1 LLGLHRRRRQQLR
14 RRAGV
19 SGAAK
24 GGGRGRRLALLLAAL
39 AAIAAFF
46 IFDLDRYLG
55 LDWLKDRQL
64 ALQAHAA
71 LHPWSSA
78 AIYFGIYALATA
90 LSLPGATILTLAGG
104 AVFGLWRG
112 LLIVSFA
119 SSVGAT
125 LAFLA
130 ARFLL
135 RDAVQRRFGERLGAI
150 DRGIARDGAFY
161 LFTLRLVPLF
171 PFFLINLLMGL
182 SAMPAVTYYWV
193 SQVGMLP
200 GTVVYVLAG
209 TELGQLTSARG
220 LFSPGMLLAF
230 ALLGIF
236 PLLARRALSAW
247 NARRVYAR
255 WPRPKRFDA
264 NMVVIG
270 AGAAGLVSAYIAAAV
285 KAKVVLVEKH
295 RMGGDCLYTGCV
307 PSKALIRSARLA
319 AQIRRADEYGLM
331 DAQASVDFAAVME
344 RVRRVISAI
353 EPHDSVERYQG
364 LGVECMQ
371 GSARI
376 VSPYEVEVKDANG
389 ASRLL
394 ATRSIVIAAGARPR
408 VPAIPGIDD
417 VGYLTSESLWDLREL
432 PRRLLLLGGGP
443 IGCELAQAFARLGA
457 QVTLLELGARLL
469 PREDE
474 DVSAL
479 VAQRFAKEGIRVL
492 TSHAAQAF
500 VIEAGQKILVASA
513 AGGEVRIGFD
523 TLLVAVGR
531 VANTE
536 GYGLEQLGIAVGAA
550 GTIETDA
557 YLQTLYPNILAA
569 GDVAGPYQ
577 FTHVGAH
584 QAWYAAVNGLFGRFR
599 KFRADYSVIPSATFI
614 EPEVARVGLNE
625 REAQEQGIAH
635 EVTLYGIDDLDRALA
650 DGVAEGWVKVL
661 TAPGKDRILGVTIVG
676 EHAGDL
682 IAEFVLAMK
691 HGLGMNKLLSTIHI
705 YPTLAEA
712 NKYAA
717 GAWKR
722 AHAPKRL
729 LAWLQRYHAW
739 ERG

>member
-182 SAMPAVTYYWV
+182 SAMPAATYYWV

-200 GTVVYVLAG
+200 GTAVYVLAG

-247 NARRVYAR
+247 NV
-255 WPRPKRFDA
+255 
-264 NMVVIG
+264 
-270 AGAAGLVSAYIAAAV
+270 
-285 KAKVVLVEKH
+285 
-295 RMGGDCLYTGCV
+295 C
-307 PSKALIRSARLA
+307 ALA
-319 AQIRRADEYGLM
+319 
-331 DAQASVDFAAVME
+331 
-344 RVRRVISAI
+344 
-353 EPHDSVERYQG
+353 
-364 LGVECMQ
+364 
-371 GSARI
+371 
-376 VSPYEVEVKDANG
+376 
-389 ASRLL
+389 
-394 ATRSIVIAAGARPR
+394 
-408 VPAIPGIDD
+408 
-417 VGYLTSESLWDLREL
+417 
-432 PRRLLLLGGGP
+432 
-443 IGCELAQAFARLGA
+443 
-457 QVTLLELGARLL
+457 
-469 PREDE
+469 
-474 DVSAL
+474 
-479 VAQRFAKEGIRVL
+479 
-492 TSHAAQAF
+492 AAQALRCQHGGDRRRRGR
-500 VIEAGQKILVASA
+500 AGIGLYRG
-513 AGGEVRIGFD
+513 GGEG
-523 TLLVAVGR
+523 
-531 VANTE
+531 E
-536 GYGLEQLGIAVGAA
+536 GGA
-550 GTIETDA
+550 G
-557 YLQTLYPNILAA
+557 
-569 GDVAGPYQ
+569 
-577 FTHVGAH
+577 
-584 QAWYAAVNGLFGRFR
+584 
-599 KFRADYSVIPSATFI
+599 
-614 EPEVARVGLNE
+614 
-625 REAQEQGIAH
+625 REAQDGRGLPVH
-635 EVTLYGIDDLDRALA
+635 RLRAVEGA
-650 DGVAEGWVKVL
+650 D
-661 TAPGKDRILGVTIVG
+661 PQR
-676 EHAGDL
+676 
-682 IAEFVLAMK
+682 
-691 HGLGMNKLLSTIHI
+691 
-705 YPTLAEA
+705 
-712 NKYAA
+712 AA
-717 GAWKR
+717 GR
-722 AHAPKRL
+722 ADPAR
-729 LAWLQRYHAW
+729 R
-739 ERG
+739 